1 MIRTRLVLVFLFG
14 SLSVLT
20 AVSSLYAADRWEASI
35 FAGTGEKGYSGDGG
49 KATEAKINN
58 PYGLVRGP
66 DEAFYLCDIDNH
78 VIRRIDQNGVISTV
92 AGKGIQGYAGDGG
105 PATSAEL
112 NQPYEIRFDGAGNLF
127 FVEMPN
133 HVIRRVDGVTKA
145 ISTIAGTG
153 KLGFSGDGGLAVKA
167 TLSRPHSIQF
177 SPDGLGLFVC
187 DIGNHRVRRIDLSSG
202 VINTFVG
209 DGEKRRTPDGASF
222 SQQSVNGPR
231 ASDFDADGNLW
242 LALREGNAIYRLDL
256 RNRTFHHEAGTGAK
270 GFTGNGGPARAAT
283 LSGPKGIA
291 VGPDG
296 DVYFADTESHTI
308 RFLDRSEGTVELL
321 LGTGKRGGAF
331 SRKPLRCETNRPHGI
346 YVDSDGSVYI
356 GDSENHRV
364 IRVRKVD
371 ND

>member
-1 MIRTRLVLVFLFG
+1 MVRISFILF
-14 SLSVLT
+14 SLIGGLIQ
-20 AVSSLYAADRWEASI
+20 AEGLWEASI

-49 KATEAKINN
+49 QASAGMLNN

-66 DEAFYLCDIDNH
+66 DDAFYVCDIDNH
-78 VIRRIDQNGVISTV
+78 VIRRIDQDGVISTV
-92 AGKGIQGYAGDGG
+92 AGNGAKGYAGDGG
-105 PATSAEL
+105 QATAATL
-112 NQPYEIRFDGAGNLF
+112 NQPYEIRFDVTGNMF

-133 HVIRRVDGVTKA
+133 HVIRRVDATTKM
-145 ISTIAGTG
+145 ISTIAGVG
-153 KLGFSGDGGLAVKA
+153 SAGFSGDGGQAVAA

-202 VINTFVG
+202 LINTFVG
-209 DGEKRRTPDGASF
+209 DGKKRRTPDGASF
-222 SQQSVNGPR
+222 SGQSVNGPR
-231 ASDFDADGNLW
+231 ASDFDASGDLW

-256 RNRTFHHEAGTGAK
+256 KKQTFHHEAGTGAK
-270 GFTGNGGPARAAT
+270 GFTGNGGPSKDAT

-308 RFLDRSEGTVELL
+308 RFLDRSKGTIELL
-321 LGTGKRGGAF
+321 LGTGQRGAAF
-331 SRKPLRCETNRPHGI
+331 SPDPLQCETNRPHGI
-346 YVDSDGSVYI
+346 FVDRDGSVFI

-364 IRVRKVD
+364 IRVHRVD
-371 ND
+371 